1 MIVSSRPRRL
11 SARQAAPAKAAEKP
25 AHDLGIL
32 LTLALDTFKRRLHD
46 HLAAAGYDDLGPS
59 FGFVFR
65 SLADEPL
72 SLAALATRLGITSQ
86 GALKIAAEMERCGY
100 IERQDDRDDRRVRR
114 LVLTARG
121 RAALR
126 EARRF
131 HATVERELVRALGV
145 DRVAAA
151 RVVLEELASE
161 SLRDDTTWAAA
172 GRPF

>member
-1 MIVSSRPRRL
+1 MSSHPRRP
-11 SARQAAPAKAAEKP
+11 SGRGHAPARP
-25 AHDLGIL
+25 TDPPPHDLGIL

-46 HLAAAGYDDLGPS
+46 HLANAGYDDLGPS

-72 SLAALATRLGITSQ
+72 SLAGLATRLGITSQ
-86 GALKIAAEMERCGY
+86 GALKIAAEMEQRGY
-100 IERQDDRDDRRVRR
+100 IERQDDREDRRVRR
-114 LVLTARG
+114 LLLTARG

-131 HATVERELVRALGV
+131 HATVERELVRAFGA
-145 DRVAAA
+145 DHVAAA

-161 SLRDDTTWAAA
+161 SARDDATWAGA

>member
-1 MIVSSRPRRL
+1 VRSPCRPARSPHRRPPD
-11 SARQAAPAKAAEKP
+11 RQAAPAKAPDAP

-46 HLAAAGYDDLGPS
+46 HLAEAGYDDLGPS

-65 SLADEPL
+65 SLADEPM
-72 SLAALATRLGITSQ
+72 SLAALAARLGVTSQ
-86 GALKIAAEMERCGY
+86 GALKIATEMEQRGY
-100 IERQDDRDDRRVRR
+100 IERQDDRRVRR

-131 HATVERELVRALGV
+131 HATVERELARSLG
-145 DRVAAA
+145 
-151 RVVLEELASE
+151 
-161 SLRDDTTWAAA
+161 DDTTWGGA

>member
-1 MIVSSRPRRL
+1 MSSRLRRP
-11 SARQAAPAKAAEKP
+11 SDRQPAPARATDPP

-46 HLAAAGYDDLGPS
+46 HLAEAGYDDLGPS

-65 SLADEPL
+65 SLADEPM

-86 GALKIAAEMERCGY
+86 GALKIATEMEQRGY
-100 IERQDDRDDRRVRR
+100 IERQGDRDDRRVRR
-114 LVLTARG
+114 LLLTARG

-131 HATVERELVRALGV
+131 HATVERELARSLGA
-145 DRVAAA
+145 DHVAAA

-161 SLRDDTTWAAA
+161 SARDDTTWGGA